1 MKTKT
6 RDYNSNV
13 LQPKLFYCLFVFY
26 IIIWRKLNHLVAWV
40 CRSQIVHL
48 GDKARKQY
56 CSNFI
61 RVLLRFYFGHDRLCV
76 TLFKGT
82 ELCLKEQNCG
92 VYKIV
97 FFFLGL
103 YAWVDPKIFFS
114 FGKTWPCFAVSE
126 PLFHNKILGSLAL
139 FIKNNQGGLPEAQST
154 LPEILK
160 CTSELREFPP
170 LCITESNEM

>member
-40 CRSQIVHL
+40 CCSQIVHL

-97 FFFLGL
+97 FFFLVYMPEQTQRFFFPLEKLGL
-103 YAWVDPKIFFS
+103 VLLYPSHFFIIKS
-114 FGKTWPCFAVSE
+114 WAHWHCSSKTIKEGCQKHSL
-126 PLFHNKILGSLAL
+126 LFQK
-139 FIKNNQGGLPEAQST
+139 F
-154 LPEILK
+154 
-160 CTSELREFPP
+160 
-170 LCITESNEM
+170 